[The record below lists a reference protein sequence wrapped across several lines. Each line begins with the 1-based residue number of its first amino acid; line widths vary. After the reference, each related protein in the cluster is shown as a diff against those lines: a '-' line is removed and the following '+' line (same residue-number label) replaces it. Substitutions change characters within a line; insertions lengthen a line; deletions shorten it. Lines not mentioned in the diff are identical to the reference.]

1 VFGTNK
7 TISLLEEVMQM
18 KITEEN
24 FIAQLRKRNEKA
36 LEYVIDNYGWVIKS
50 IVRKDLYNLKNHQE
64 ECINDILLGIW
75 DNIFS
80 FDENKNSF
88 KNWAAGI
95 AKYKTVDC
103 RRKYL
108 RDLENED
115 IDCMQIAAE
124 DDAYKEVT
132 KKEIDKDIDK
142 LLNCLKKEDK
152 DLFIKL
158 YVEEQG
164 VEDISKETGLKR
176 EVIYNRIS
184 RGKRKIKKMTDITEN
199 RG

>member
-1 VFGTNK
+1 MFGTNK
-7 TISLLEEVMQM
+7 TISLLGEVKQM